1 MARHEEEY
9 EYNPVKEQVGG
20 KEAERV
26 VWSSSVINKALEA
39 ITKGLPLK
47 SNPFIGKNTKLLK
60 PDLVFKRTEEE
71 IEDYIKCMKDP
82 VYFASK
88 CYLMTPEGLKSCILR
103 DYQIDYLRHL
113 QKNRFSIFLSCRQS
127 GKSLNLQTN
136 IIIKIDKKTLKNCQ
150 HVKKIDYFYI
160 KDNIYELPIFE
171 LFNLYDNSFIW
182 KLKYP
187 IYKLIYNL
195 TYGREKRNES
205 KENT

>member
-9 EYNPVKEQVGG
+9 EFNPIKEQVGG

-26 VWSSSVINKALEA
+26 VWTTSVLNKAIDA
-39 ITKGLPLK
+39 IQKGMPLK
-47 SNPFIGKNTKLLK
+47 ANPFIGKNTKLLR
-60 PDLVFKRTEEE
+60 PNLLYKRTQEEMD
-71 IEDYIKCMKDP
+71 DYIKCKLDP

-88 CYLMTPEGLKSCILR
+88 CYLMTPEGLQPCKLR
-103 DYQIDYLRHL
+103 DYQVKYLNHL

-127 GKSLNLQTN
+127 GKSLSLLSN
-136 IIIKIDKKTLKNCQ
+136 IIVKMDKKTLKNCQ

-160 KDNIYELPIFE
+160 KDNTYELPIFE

-195 TYGREKRNES
+195 TYGRKKRNES

>member
-88 CYLMTPEGLKSCILR
+88 CYLMTPEGLKPCILR

-127 GKSLNLQTN
+127 GKSLSLLSN
-136 IIIKIDKKTLKNCQ
+136 IIIKIDKKTSKICQ
-150 HVKKIDYFYI
+150 QVKKIDYFYI

>member
-1 MARHEEEY
+1 MAKRDEEY
-9 EYNPVKEQVGG
+9 EFNPVKEQIGG

-26 VWSSSVINKALEA
+26 IWTTSVINKAIDA
-39 ITKGLPLK
+39 IGKGQPLK
-47 SNPFIGKNTKLLK
+47 ANPFIGKNTKLLK
-60 PDLVFKRTEEE
+60 PNLLYKRTPEEMD
-71 IEDYIKCMKDP
+71 DYIKCKLDP

-88 CYLMTPEGLKSCILR
+88 CYLMTPEGLKPCKLR
-103 DYQIDYLRHL
+103 DYQVRYLNHL

-127 GKSLNLQTN
+127 GKCFSLFSTVKILIKNNSLNGYKLR
-136 IIIKIDKKTLKNCQ
+136 KIN
-150 HVKKIDYFYI
+150 YFYI

-195 TYGREKRNES
+195 TYGREKRNET
-205 KENT
+205 KEKT